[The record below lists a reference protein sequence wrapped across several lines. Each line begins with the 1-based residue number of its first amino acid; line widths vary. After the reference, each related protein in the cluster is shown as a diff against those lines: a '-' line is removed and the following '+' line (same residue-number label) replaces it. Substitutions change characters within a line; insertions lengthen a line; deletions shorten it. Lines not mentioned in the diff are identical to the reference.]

1 MYLALTGNIISAKE
15 AKERGIIQETVRTRE
30 EMLEIARK
38 IASKDSETIV
48 AIKKSMRRSLN
59 FNPSEDMKAE
69 EESFIKLTQNTTTK
83 ELLKAFLNK

>member
-59 FNPSEDMKAE
+59 LNPSEDMKAE